1 MKQVHFSFL
10 KTFYILSP
18 PLCLVILLQLFPLNI
33 HAQNCPAIQD
43 NSGVTYN
50 GNITD
55 RIANILFV
63 PSIEYNENYN
73 GNPVGKICLSEIH
86 TGIVG
91 IADDSDDRAFI
102 NLDFV
107 IRNSNN
113 LEVFRES
120 KLLRYRVGDEDTTG
134 EKFPWEAL
142 HPPIELDG
150 FCLINSSGDYTLNIE
165 FVGSYYLGLETTWTG
180 NLSFPDDNG
189 IIEWG
194 STFFNNEFPAI
205 DNFIP
210 VAEGENDPTPTEI
223 VLANLLNVG
232 TVNIEEPNLADEL
245 VLCGGESATLDAGNS
260 SNYLWSTGETTQ
272 NILVS
277 TSDTYSVTVSDLN
290 CIFSDAIVVTTSD
303 FPTADLG
310 FENDIESV
318 DYCED
323 ATPIIIELIDIDN
336 TDTYIWSSGDITSS
350 ISINAPGTYTVSVV
364 NSVGCIA
371 TDFVTINL
379 EDGIMVNLGS
389 DIDACEGDNIL
400 LQASIAKALITS
412 DDYTYMWSTGNTT
425 ETIVVTQDGTYT
437 LTVTNADVCM
447 DIDEINVT
455 FHDYPVVDL
464 GTNQFICDA
473 SSTILDATVNPQ
485 TSYQWSTGAT
495 TSTIEVTEEGNYQV
509 SVTTNGCTTVDNVN
523 VFFGDATADIQLTVE
538 DCNTGNT
545 TLSTEENPNF
555 TYLWNTGSTQS
566 SIDVTQAGTYSVR
579 VTEDNCS
586 VVDEIIVSSE
596 SIGTQTAYTLTT
608 DEVWTNQRNILGEMI
623 VPLGRVLTID
633 GATIH
638 FMDEHSGIL
647 VEEGGV
653 LEVINGAVLRGSYCS
668 ADFWRGIIAAGDV
681 NAEHPT
687 TYLTQGSSNHGIV
700 VIEGESTIRDAT
712 IGIQTGNGIIRAVDA
727 NFIDN
732 VVGISIGILGGIIDL
747 GFSAETQH
755 VIEGNNFGIEA
766 PIIVSQTLPQYGGIQ
781 LFNVMDPIFIDNINI
796 FYNNDPNLIVQGIGN
811 VNSIIL
817 CQDNI
822 FNDLHTGINL
832 SSTSN
837 VSLNLIYDNI
847 FNNTEKGIMA
857 VGGIGPAIKRNQF
870 NNIPMGTHSVDTY
883 GAFCINNRPT
893 IIDNNTFETLVSN
906 NETKGL
912 VIANTS
918 DFVHIADNSFD
929 GAFGAGTQFQGGN
942 TNVLLECNSYT
953 SAPKVDWYIA
963 GNSSLNNQ
971 GDCEGF
977 EEAPFALN
985 NNWHAESTGYH
996 IFRYNSNNGNLS
1008 IDHDP
1013 CSEPT
1018 LTSPN
1023 VINTPC
1029 GFISEVA
1036 CCAGANVEEN
1046 PDDRVTISQNLNQ
1059 LLEQGNQQGA
1069 INLLTQQQ
1077 AEWADRL
1084 LVGTYFS
1091 LGDKTSATT
1100 ALGRIP
1106 QNTPYNVAFHDMF
1119 NALINAN
1126 PQLSMFDEQMIRTYG
1141 QSTDLAIQS
1150 VAHSILAS
1158 YFGENFT
1165 YTSAA
1170 VITSSNKRAN
1180 PTFDESIVFSLNP
1193 NPSIYQL
1200 DINLNTSITNE
1211 KIIFT
1216 VYNVTGKIMQSINLT
1231 EQTTSLDI
1239 VDLATGIYYCQVNFN
1254 DKVSEVQ
1261 KLVIVR

>member
-1 MKQVHFSFL
+1 MAGKLLNYITELGTYVVVILDESTRCTTIESFQVPFL
-10 KTFYILSP
+10 IDLGGQQAFCEGGSVVLNPYLENVDNYFWSNGAISPNIEVSLAGIYTVTVSINDCDLSEEVIVEMVGNPIVDLGPEEINIEGCKESPFIILEPIKIHSNETYRWSSGQSTYSITANLPATYILTVTNENGCTNVDRITVNLVSG
-18 PLCLVILLQLFPLNI
+18 LMVSIGENHEACQGDIVILE
-33 HAQNCPAIQD
+33 A
-43 NSGVTYN
+43 VTAKASTAN
-50 GNITD
+50 G
-55 RIANILFV
+55 
-63 PSIEYNENYN
+63 
-73 GNPVGKICLSEIH
+73 
-86 TGIVG
+86 
-91 IADDSDDRAFI
+91 
-102 NLDFV
+102 DFV
-107 IRNSNN
+107 YI
-113 LEVFRES
+113 
-120 KLLRYRVGDEDTTG
+120 
-134 EKFPWEAL
+134 
-142 HPPIELDG
+142 
-150 FCLINSSGDYTLNIE
+150 
-165 FVGSYYLGLETTWTG
+165 
-180 NLSFPDDNG
+180 
-189 IIEWG
+189 
-194 STFFNNEFPAI
+194 
-205 DNFIP
+205 
-210 VAEGENDPTPTEI
+210 
-223 VLANLLNVG
+223 
-232 TVNIEEPNLADEL
+232 
-245 VLCGGESATLDAGNS
+245 
-260 SNYLWSTGETTQ
+260 WSTGATTQ
-272 NILVS
+272 SISVTQNG
-277 TSDTYSVTVSDLN
+277 DYSVTVSNSEFCSAND
-290 CIFSDAIVVTTSD
+290 DA
-303 FPTADLG
+303 
-310 FENDIESV
+310 
-318 DYCED
+318 
-323 ATPIIIELIDIDN
+323 
-336 TDTYIWSSGDITSS
+336 
-350 ISINAPGTYTVSVV
+350 
-364 NSVGCIA
+364 
-371 TDFVTINL
+371 
-379 EDGIMVNLGS
+379 
-389 DIDACEGDNIL
+389 
-400 LQASIAKALITS
+400 
-412 DDYTYMWSTGNTT
+412 
-425 ETIVVTQDGTYT
+425 
-437 LTVTNADVCM
+437 
-447 DIDEINVT
+447 NVI
-455 FHDYPVVDL
+455 FHDYPIINL
-464 GTNQFICDA
+464 GTDQFVCDA
-473 SSTILDATVNPQ
+473 SSTILDATINPE

-495 TSTIEVTEEGNYQV
+495 TSFIEVTEEGSYQV
-509 SVTTNGCTTVDNVN
+509 SVTTNGCTTMDNIN
-523 VFFGDATADIQLTVE
+523 VFFGDATADIQLTVA

-545 TLSTEENPNF
+545 TLLTEVNPNF
-555 TYLWNTGSTQS
+555 TYRWNTGSSQPIINITQ
-566 SIDVTQAGTYSVR
+566 VGTYTVT

-586 VVDEIIVSSE
+586 VVDEITVSSE
-596 SIGTQTAYTLTT
+596 SIGMQTAYTLST

-623 VPLGRVLTID
+623 VPLGKRLTID
-633 GATIH
+633 GATIN
-638 FMDEHSGIL
+638 FMDENSGIL

-653 LEVINGAVLRGSYCS
+653 LEIINRAVLRGSYCS
-668 ADFWRGIIAAGDV
+668 ANFWRGIIVAGDV
-681 NAEHPT
+681 NAEQPT
-687 TYLTQGSSNHGIV
+687 TYLTQGSSSHGIV
-700 VIEGESTIRDAT
+700 VIEGGSTIRDAT

-732 VVGISIGILGGIIDL
+732 VVGISIGVLGGIIDA
-747 GFSAETQH
+747 GTETQH
-755 VIEGNNFGIEA
+755 TITGNNFGIET
-766 PIIVSQTLPQYGGIQ
+766 PIIISQTSPQYAGVQ
-781 LFNVMDPIFIDNINI
+781 LFNVMDVITIESQNI

-837 VSLNLIYDNI
+837 ISLNLIYDNI

-857 VGGIGPAIKRNQF
+857 VGGIGPAIERNQF
-870 NNIPMGTHSVDTY
+870 NSIPMGTHSVDTY

-893 IIDNNTFETLVSN
+893 IIDNNTFETFVSN

-912 VIANTS
+912 IIANTS

-942 TNVLLECNSYT
+942 TNVLFECNTYT

-1018 LTSPN
+1018 LISPN

-1084 LVGTYFS
+1084 LVGTYLS
-1091 LGDKTSATT
+1091 LGDKTNAAT

-1106 QNTPYNVAFHDMF
+1106 QNTPYNIAFHNMF

-1126 PQLSMFDEQMIRTYG
+1126 PQLSILDEQMIRTYG
-1141 QSTDLAIQS
+1141 QSNDLAVQS

-1158 YFGENFT
+1158 YFGESFT

-1211 KIIFT
+1211 KVIFT
-1216 VYNVTGKIMQSINLT
+1216 VYNVTGKIMQSVNLT